1 MVNVTT
7 IILIFMMLEPQNC
20 RPPVRETEYQ
30 PSEYQ
35 LSGIRTQRNPN
46 SAEYEHSGIP
56 TQRKC
61 ELSENANS
69 VKMRTQRKCELSENA
84 NSAAVFF
91 TPGGANFSRLG
102 GRHGKPSTA
111 SGGKCPWTSPPPSST
126 TCLSAS
132 FSEKGSHL
140 QN

>member
-1 MVNVTT
+1 MV
-7 IILIFMMLEPQNC
+7 LEPQNC

-84 NSAAVFF
+84 NSAKMRTQRPF
-91 TPGGANFSRLG
+91 FSRLG
-102 GRHGKPSTA
+102 GRIFHAWGGDTENRLLLQEESVHGLLRHHRQQHVYQHPSVKKEA
-111 SGGKCPWTSPPPSST
+111 ISKIN
-126 TCLSAS
+126 L
-132 FSEKGSHL
+132 
-140 QN
+140 